1 MAVMSRPRRL
11 ALAALALVAVYA
23 ALRLA
28 DPEQRWAAL
37 KLGGDRVEHM
47 AVAWLIVGLSLVAF
61 PRVRLW
67 TPALAFTA
75 FGALIELV
83 QASPL
88 VVGGAEVGDV
98 VADAAGALA
107 ATLPMWLARYRRI

>member
-1 MAVMSRPRRL
+1 MTRPRRL
-11 ALAALALVAVYA
+11 ALAALALVAIYA

-28 DPEQRWAAL
+28 DPLQRWAAWT
-37 KLGGDRVEHM
+37 LGGDRVEHM
-47 AVAWLIVGLSLVAF
+47 IVAYLIVGLSLAAF
-61 PRVRLW
+61 PRCRTW

-75 FGALIELV
+75 FGALVELV

-88 VVGGAEVGDV
+88 IVGGVEVGDV

-107 ATLPMWLARYRRI
+107 ATLPMWLARYRRV